1 VGAVAQV
8 FDISCLI
15 GEPVFS
21 SLSNIS
27 YAKWESAPAWATAQQ
42 VISEIATRPRIS
54 SVRQSRHFLVSGF
67 TC

>member
-15 GEPVFS
+15 GQPVFA

-27 YAKWESAPAWATAQQ
+27 YAKWESASASATAQQ
-42 VISEIATRPRIS
+42 VISQTVTNPRIS
-54 SVRQSRHFLVSGF
+54 SSRQSRLFHVSGHA
-67 TC
+67 C